1 MLKTLKSPSCLK
13 HHWLCIKPKATFNM
27 SLIFPIKPNGNC
39 ATAPCS
45 GTDVDLDLC
54 PRDRQGLTPTPH
66 PAPCTGTGPTDAGD
80 REGTATSS
88 RHRGCCNFLL
98 VYNESLLQHGHEG
111 EAGIETHFE
120 SQLYLGLNHSDCA
133 IYTFPPLRAVHK
145 ASVGPSFMWGYCSGM
160 RCQESVSWHTSEQP
174 GAPPSARE
182 MDSW

>member
-1 MLKTLKSPSCLK
+1 
-13 HHWLCIKPKATFNM
+13 M

-120 SQLYLGLNHSDCA
+120 SQLYLGLNHLDCA

-145 ASVGPSFMWGYCSGM
+145 ASVGPSFMWGYCSRM
-160 RCQESVSWHTSEQP
+160 RCQESVFMAHERATGRSTLGKRNGLLVMDYNSFPCRQ
-174 GAPPSARE
+174 AALPPSNTSGCRH
-182 MDSW
+182 W